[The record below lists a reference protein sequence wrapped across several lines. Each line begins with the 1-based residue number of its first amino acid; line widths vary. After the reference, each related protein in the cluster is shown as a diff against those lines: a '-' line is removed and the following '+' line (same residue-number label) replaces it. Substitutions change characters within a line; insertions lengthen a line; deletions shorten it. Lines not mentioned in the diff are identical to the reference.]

1 MSIKMSEAV
10 QESTGFVAKG
20 TAVCTGIMLL
30 CFGGLHAVTKSV
42 PFDAGVVLGA
52 VLGFAVAAGNFLLMA
67 VGAEKAAAD
76 DNYDNAKR
84 KMTLSYRYRTFGQ
97 ILFMIL
103 ALVVPVINP
112 VAAIVPLLVPGI
124 LIRGRGVVS
133 YRRKRD

>member
-30 CFGGLHAVTKSV
+30 CFGGLHAFTKSV
-42 PFDAGVVLGA
+42 PFDASVVLGA

-67 VGAEKAAAD
+67 IEAEKAAAD

-84 KMTLSYRYRTFGQ
+84 KMTLSYRYRTLGQ

-103 ALVVPVINP
+103 AFVVPVINP
-112 VAAIVPLLVPGI
+112 VAAIVPLLVPGL

-133 YRRKRD
+133 YHRKKG